1 MLYKNDEMV
10 HNETIFG
17 LDATQLKFG
26 TNSLNE
32 LGWELSKYNS
42 KKILL
47 VVDPVLQD
55 FDVTQKI
62 LDQIKSSGAEV
73 IIFDN
78 ISVEPTLK
86 SFEVAS
92 QFALENSF
100 DLIVAAGGGSTID
113 TAKVINLIKVCGGT
127 VMDYVNV
134 PIGKG
139 KKPTSQLLP
148 LIAIPTTS
156 GSGSEATTV
165 AVLDIP
171 ELKLKTGI
179 SHRFLRPTLAL
190 VDSELSKTTPSGVTA
205 SAGLD
210 VICHAIESFI
220 SKPYT
225 KREKPNSPDE
235 RPPYQGSN
243 PVSDI
248 WSMKAIEFGGKYL
261 SRAVAT
267 GEDVEARGNMM
278 LSATLAG
285 IGFGS
290 AGVHIPHACAYP
302 IAGLKHSYQAKGY
315 KNIFIPHGISVIVT
329 APAVFRFTYDSDP
342 SKHLKAA
349 ELLKGAPLDNPGPES
364 LPYELIKIMKEVA
377 IPSGIKELGYTKE
390 DIPEIITRAMKQQ
403 RLLSIAPKNVNENDL
418 QNILTQSMENW

>member
-1 MLYKNDEMV
+1 MLYSNNEMV

-17 LDATQLKFG
+17 LESTQLKFG
-26 TNSLNE
+26 STSLNE
-32 LGWELSKYNS
+32 LGWELRKYNS

-47 VVDPVLQD
+47 VVDPVLHD

-62 LDQIKSSGAEV
+62 LDQIKSSGVEV
-73 IIFDN
+73 ITFDN
-78 ISVEPTLK
+78 ISVEPTLQ

-100 DLIVAAGGGSTID
+100 DLIVSAGGGSTID
-113 TAKVINLIKVCGGT
+113 TAKVINLIKVCGGA

-190 VDSELSKTTPSGVTA
+190 VDPELSKTTPSGVTA
-205 SAGLD
+205 SSGLD

-220 SKPYT
+220 SKPYN
-225 KREKPNSPDE
+225 KRDKPNSPDD

-248 WSMKAIEFGGKYL
+248 WSMKALDYGGKFL
-261 SRAVAT
+261 SRAVEN
-267 GEDVEARGNMM
+267 GEDIEARGNMM

-285 IGFGS
+285 IGFGT

-302 IAGLKHSYQAKGY
+302 IAGLKHSYQASGY
-315 KNIFIPHGISVIVT
+315 KNCFIPHGISVIVT
-329 APAVFRFTYDSDP
+329 APAVFRFTYNVDP
-342 SKHLKAA
+342 EKHIKAA
-349 ELLKGAPLDNPGPES
+349 ELLKGSIIDNPGSES
-364 LPYELIKIMKEVA
+364 LPYELIKLMKEVGA
-377 IPSGIKELGYTKE
+377 PSGIKELGYAKK
-390 DIPEIITRAMKQQ
+390 DIPEIIIGAMKQQ
-403 RLLSIAPKNVNENDL
+403 RLLSIAPKDVRENDL
-418 QNILTQSMENW
+418 NQILIQSMENW

>member
-10 HNETIFG
+10 HHETIFG
-17 LDATQLKFG
+17 LESTQLKFG
-26 TNSLNE
+26 RNSLNE
-32 LGWELSKYNS
+32 LGWELNKYNS
-42 KKILL
+42 SKILL
-47 VVDPVLQD
+47 VVDPVLHD

-62 LDQIKSSGAEV
+62 LDQIKLSGAEV
-73 IIFDN
+73 TTFDN
-78 ISVEPTLK
+78 ISVEPTLE
-86 SFEVAS
+86 SFEIAS

-113 TAKVINLIKVCGGT
+113 TAKVANLIKVCGGA
-127 VMDYVNV
+127 VMDYVNA

-171 ELKLKTGI
+171 EMSLKTGI
-179 SHRFLRPTLAL
+179 SHRFLRPALAL
-190 VDSELSKTTPSGVTA
+190 VDPELSKTTPSGVTA

-210 VICHAIESFI
+210 VISHAIESFI
-220 SKPYT
+220 SKPYH
-225 KREKPNSPDE
+225 KRVKPNSPDE

-248 WSMKAIEFGGKYL
+248 WSMKAIDFVGKYL
-261 SRAVAT
+261 SRAVLN

-285 IGFGS
+285 IGFGT

-302 IAGLKHSYQAKGY
+302 IAGLKYSYQASGY
-315 KNIFIPHGISVIVT
+315 KKCFVPHGFSVIVT
-329 APAVFRFTYDSDP
+329 APAVFRFTYDADP
-342 SKHLKAA
+342 EKHIKAA
-349 ELLKGAPLDNPGPES
+349 ELLKGSSIDNPSDES
-364 LPYELIKIMKEVA
+364 LPYELVKLMKQVGA
-377 IPSGIKELGYTKE
+377 PSGIKELGYEKQ
-390 DIPEIITRAMKQQ
+390 DIPEIIKGANKQQ
-403 RLLSIAPKNVNENDL
+403 RLLSVAPKIVSENNL
-418 QNILTQSMENW
+418 NQILIQSMENW

>member
-1 MLYKNDEMV
+1 MLFKNDEMV

-100 DLIVAAGGGSTID
+100 DLIVTAGGGSTID

-220 SKPYT
+220 SKPYS
-225 KREKPNSPDE
+225 KRKKPNSPDE

-267 GEDVEARGNMM
+267 GEDVEARGYMM

>member
-1 MLYKNDEMV
+1 MLYNNNGMV

-17 LDATQLKFG
+17 LESTQLKFG
-26 TNSLNE
+26 RNCLNE
-32 LGWELSKYNS
+32 LGWELSKYNF

-47 VVDPVLQD
+47 VVDPVLKD
-55 FDVTQKI
+55 FGVTQKI
-62 LDQIKSSGAEV
+62 LDQIKYSGEEF
-73 IIFDN
+73 ITFDH
-78 ISVEPTLK
+78 ITVEPTLK
-86 SFEVAS
+86 SFELAS
-92 QFALENSF
+92 LFALENSF
-100 DLIVAAGGGSTID
+100 DLIIAAGGGSTID

-127 VMDYVNV
+127 IMDYVNA

-139 KKPTSQLLP
+139 MKPTSQLLP

-171 ELKLKTGI
+171 ELNLKTGI

-190 VDSELSKTTPSGVTA
+190 VDPELSKTTPSGVTA

-248 WSMKAIEFGGKYL
+248 WSMKAIEFGGEYL

-267 GEDVEARGNMM
+267 REDVEARGYMM

-302 IAGLKHSYQAKGY
+302 IAGLKHSYQANGY

-349 ELLKGAPLDNPGPES
+349 ELLKGTPLDNPGPES
-364 LPYELIKIMKEVA
+364 LSYELIKIMKEVG

-403 RLLSIAPKNVNENDL
+403 RLLSIAPKYVNENDL
-418 QNILTQSMENW
+418 HNILTQSMENW

>member
-1 MLYKNDEMV
+1 MLYSNDEMV

-17 LDATQLKFG
+17 LESTQLKFG
-26 TNSLNE
+26 RNSLNE

-42 KKILL
+42 AKILL
-47 VVDPVLQD
+47 VVDPVLHD

-73 IIFDN
+73 ITFDK

-113 TAKVINLIKVCGGT
+113 TAKVANLIKVCGGT

-220 SKPYT
+220 SKPYS
-225 KREKPNSPDE
+225 KRKKPNSPDE

>member
-1 MLYKNDEMV
+1 MLYSNNGMAHK
-10 HNETIFG
+10 ETIFG
-17 LDATQLKFG
+17 LESTQLKFG
-26 TNSLNE
+26 RNSLNE

-55 FDVTQKI
+55 FDITQKI
-62 LDQIKSSGAEV
+62 LDQIKSSGVEV

-86 SFEVAS
+86 SLEVAS

-113 TAKVINLIKVCGGT
+113 TAKVTNLIKVCGGA

-139 KKPTSQLLP
+139 KKPNSQLLP

-190 VDSELSKTTPSGVTA
+190 VDPELSKTTPSGVTA

-220 SKPYT
+220 SKPYHQ
-225 KREKPNSPDE
+225 REKPNSPDE

-248 WSMKAIEFGGKYL
+248 WSMKAIDFGGKYL
-261 SRAVAT
+261 SRAVLN
-267 GEDVEARGNMM
+267 GDDIEARGNMM

-285 IGFGS
+285 IGFGT

-302 IAGLKHSYQAKGY
+302 IAGLKYSYQASGY
-315 KNIFIPHGISVIVT
+315 KKCFVPHGFSVIVT
-329 APAVFRFTYDSDP
+329 APAVFRFTYDVDP
-342 SKHLKAA
+342 EKHIKAA
-349 ELLKGAPLDNPGPES
+349 ELLKGSVIDNPSPES
-364 LPYELIKIMKEVA
+364 LSYELIKLMKEVGA
-377 IPSGIKELGYTKE
+377 PSGIKELGYVE
-390 DIPEIITRAMKQQ
+390 QDISKIIKGAMKQQ
-403 RLLSIAPKNVNENDL
+403 RLLSIAPKEVSENDL
-418 QNILTQSMENW
+418 NQILIQSMENW

>member
-1 MLYKNDEMV
+1 MLYSNDEMV

-17 LDATQLKFG
+17 LESTQLKFG
-26 TNSLNE
+26 RNSLNE

-42 KKILL
+42 AKILL
-47 VVDPVLQD
+47 VVDPVLHD

-73 IIFDN
+73 ITFDK

-113 TAKVINLIKVCGGT
+113 TAKVANLIKVCGGA
-127 VMDYVNV
+127 VMDYVNA

-171 ELKLKTGI
+171 EMKLKTGI
-179 SHRFLRPTLAL
+179 SHHFLRPTLAL
-190 VDSELSKTTPSGVTA
+190 VDPELSKTTPSGVTA

-210 VICHAIESFI
+210 VISHAIESFI
-220 SKPYT
+220 SKPFYE
-225 KREKPNSPDE
+225 REKPSSPDE

-248 WSMKAIEFGGKYL
+248 WSMKAIDFGGKYL
-261 SRAVAT
+261 SRAVLN
-267 GEDVEARGNMM
+267 GEDVKARGNMM

-285 IGFGS
+285 IGFGA

-302 IAGLKHSYQAKGY
+302 IAGLKHSYQASGY
-315 KNIFIPHGISVIVT
+315 KKCFIPHGFSVIVT
-329 APAVFRFTYDSDP
+329 APAVFRFTYDVEP
-342 SKHLKAA
+342 EKHIKAA
-349 ELLKGAPLDNPGPES
+349 ELLKGSVITNPGYES
-364 LPYELIKIMKEVA
+364 LPYELIKLMKQVGA
-377 IPSGIKELGYTKE
+377 PSGIKELGYAKE
-390 DIPEIITRAMKQQ
+390 DIPEIIQGANKQH
-403 RLLSIAPKNVNENDL
+403 RLLSVAPKKVSENDL
-418 QNILTQSMENW
+418 NKILIQSMENW

>member
-1 MLYKNDEMV
+1 MLYNNNGMV

-17 LDATQLKFG
+17 LESTQLKFG
-26 TNSLNE
+26 RNCLNE
-32 LGWELSKYNS
+32 LGWEVSKYNF

-47 VVDPVLQD
+47 VVDPVLKD
-55 FDVTQKI
+55 FGVTQKI
-62 LDQIKSSGAEV
+62 LDQIKSSGEEV
-73 IIFDN
+73 ITFDH
-78 ISVEPTLK
+78 ITVEPTLK
-86 SFEVAS
+86 SFELAS
-92 QFALENSF
+92 LFALENSF
-100 DLIVAAGGGSTID
+100 DLIIAAGGGSTID

-127 VMDYVNV
+127 IMDYVNA

-139 KKPTSQLLP
+139 MKPTSQLLP

-171 ELKLKTGI
+171 ELNLKTGI

-190 VDSELSKTTPSGVTA
+190 VDPELSKTTPSGVTA

-248 WSMKAIEFGGKYL
+248 WSMKAIEFGGEYL

-267 GEDVEARGNMM
+267 REDVEARGYMM

-302 IAGLKHSYQAKGY
+302 IAGLKHSYQANGY

-349 ELLKGAPLDNPGPES
+349 ELLKGTPLDNPGPES
-364 LPYELIKIMKEVA
+364 LSYELIKIMKEVG

-418 QNILTQSMENW
+418 HNILTQSMENW

>member
-113 TAKVINLIKVCGGT
+113 TAKVINLIKVCGGV

-220 SKPYT
+220 SKPYS
-225 KREKPNSPDE
+225 KRKKPNSPDE

>member
-1 MLYKNDEMV
+1 MLYSNNGMAHK
-10 HNETIFG
+10 ETIFG
-17 LDATQLKFG
+17 LESIQLKFG
-26 TNSLNE
+26 RNSLNE

-55 FDVTQKI
+55 FDITQKI
-62 LDQIKSSGAEV
+62 LDQIKSSGVEV

-86 SFEVAS
+86 SLEVAS

-113 TAKVINLIKVCGGT
+113 TAKVTNLIKVCGGA

-139 KKPTSQLLP
+139 KKPNSQLLP

-190 VDSELSKTTPSGVTA
+190 VDPELSKTTPSGVTA

-220 SKPYT
+220 SKPYHQ
-225 KREKPNSPDE
+225 REKPNSPDE

-248 WSMKAIEFGGKYL
+248 WSMKAIDFGGKYL
-261 SRAVAT
+261 SRAVLN
-267 GEDVEARGNMM
+267 GDDIEARGNMM

-285 IGFGS
+285 IGFGT

-302 IAGLKHSYQAKGY
+302 IAGLKYSYQASGY
-315 KNIFIPHGISVIVT
+315 KKCFVPHGFSVIVT
-329 APAVFRFTYDSDP
+329 APAVFRFTYDVDP
-342 SKHLKAA
+342 EKHIKAA
-349 ELLKGAPLDNPGPES
+349 ELLKGSVIDNPSPES
-364 LPYELIKIMKEVA
+364 LSYELIKLMKQVGA
-377 IPSGIKELGYTKE
+377 PSGIKELGYVE
-390 DIPEIITRAMKQQ
+390 QDISKIIKGAMKQQ
-403 RLLSIAPKNVNENDL
+403 RLLSIAPKEVSENDL
-418 QNILTQSMENW
+418 NQILIQSMENW

>member
-10 HNETIFG
+10 HHETIFG
-17 LDATQLKFG
+17 LEATQLKFG
-26 TNSLNE
+26 TNSLSE

-220 SKPYT
+220 SKPYS
-225 KREKPNSPDE
+225 KRKKPNSPDE

>member
-1 MLYKNDEMV
+1 MLYSNNGMV

-17 LDATQLKFG
+17 LESTQLKFG
-26 TNSLNE
+26 RNCLNE
-32 LGWELSKYNS
+32 LGWELSKYNF

-47 VVDPVLQD
+47 VVDPVLKD
-55 FDVTQKI
+55 FGVTQKI
-62 LDQIKSSGAEV
+62 LDQIKSSGEEV
-73 IIFDN
+73 ITFDH
-78 ISVEPTLK
+78 ITVEPTLK
-86 SFEVAS
+86 SFELAS
-92 QFALENSF
+92 LFALENSF
-100 DLIVAAGGGSTID
+100 DLIIAAGGGSTID

-127 VMDYVNV
+127 IMDYVNA

-139 KKPTSQLLP
+139 MKPTSQLLP

-171 ELKLKTGI
+171 EFKLKTGI

-190 VDSELSKTTPSGVTA
+190 VDPELSKTTPSGVTA

-329 APAVFRFTYDSDP
+329 APAVFRFTYDSNP

-349 ELLKGAPLDNPGPES
+349 ELLKGTPLDSPGPKS
-364 LPYELIKIMKEVA
+364 LPYELIKIMKEVG

-390 DIPEIITRAMKQQ
+390 DFPEIITRAMKQQ

-418 QNILTQSMENW
+418 HNILTQSMENW

>member
-1 MLYKNDEMV
+1 MLYSNNGRV
-10 HNETIFG
+10 QNETIFG
-17 LDATQLKFG
+17 LESTQLKFG
-26 TNSLNE
+26 RNCLNE
-32 LGWELSKYNS
+32 LGWELSKYNF

-47 VVDPVLQD
+47 VVDPVLKD
-55 FDVTQKI
+55 FGVTQKI
-62 LDQIKSSGAEV
+62 LDQIKSSGEEV
-73 IIFDN
+73 ITFDH
-78 ISVEPTLK
+78 ITVEPTLK
-86 SFEVAS
+86 SFELAS
-92 QFALENSF
+92 LFALENSF
-100 DLIVAAGGGSTID
+100 DLIIAAGGGSTID

-127 VMDYVNV
+127 IMDYVNA

-139 KKPTSQLLP
+139 MKPTSQLLP

-171 ELKLKTGI
+171 ELNLKTGI

-190 VDSELSKTTPSGVTA
+190 VDPELSKTTPSGVTA
-205 SAGLD
+205 SSGLD

-248 WSMKAIEFGGKYL
+248 WSMKAIEFGGEYL

-267 GEDVEARGNMM
+267 REDVEARGYMM

-302 IAGLKHSYQAKGY
+302 IAGLKHSYQANGY

-349 ELLKGAPLDNPGPES
+349 ELLKGTPLDNPGPES
-364 LPYELIKIMKEVA
+364 LSYELIKIMKEVG

-418 QNILTQSMENW
+418 HNILTQSMENW

>member
-1 MLYKNDEMV
+1 MLYSNNGMV
-10 HNETIFG
+10 HNETIFE
-17 LDATQLKFG
+17 LESTQLKFG
-26 TNSLNE
+26 RNSLNE

-190 VDSELSKTTPSGVTA
+190 VDPELSKTTPSGVTA

-220 SKPYT
+220 SKPYHQ
-225 KREKPNSPDE
+225 REKPNSPDE

-248 WSMKAIEFGGKYL
+248 WSMKAIDLGGKYL
-261 SRAVAT
+261 SRAVLN
-267 GEDVEARGNMM
+267 GEDIEARGNMM

-285 IGFGS
+285 IGFGT

-302 IAGLKHSYQAKGY
+302 IAGLKYSYQASGY
-315 KNIFIPHGISVIVT
+315 KKCFVPHGLSVIVT
-329 APAVFRFTYDSDP
+329 APAVFRFTYDVDP
-342 SKHLKAA
+342 EKHIKAA
-349 ELLKGAPLDNPGPES
+349 ELLKGSVIDNPSPES
-364 LPYELIKIMKEVA
+364 LSYELIKLMKEVGS
-377 IPSGIKELGYTKE
+377 PSGIKELGYVE
-390 DIPEIITRAMKQQ
+390 QDISKIIKGAMKQQ
-403 RLLSIAPKNVNENDL
+403 RLLSIAPKEVSENDL
-418 QNILTQSMENW
+418 NQILIQSMENW

>member
-1 MLYKNDEMV
+1 MLFSNNEMV

-17 LDATQLKFG
+17 LESTQLKFG
-26 TNSLNE
+26 RNSLNE
-32 LGWELSKYNS
+32 LGWELNNYNS

-47 VVDPVLQD
+47 VVDPVLHD
-55 FDVTQKI
+55 FNVTQKI
-62 LDQIKSSGAEV
+62 LDQIKLSGAEV
-73 IIFDN
+73 VTFDN
-78 ISVEPTLK
+78 ISIEPTLK

-92 QFALENSF
+92 QYALEVSF
-100 DLIVAAGGGSTID
+100 DLIIAAGGGSTID
-113 TAKVINLIKVCGGT
+113 TAKVINLIKVCGGE
-127 VMDYVNV
+127 VMDYVNA

-171 ELKLKTGI
+171 EMNLKTGI

-190 VDSELSKTTPSGVTA
+190 VDPELSKTTPSGVTA

-220 SKPYT
+220 SKPYHQ
-225 KREKPNSPDE
+225 REKPNSPDE

-248 WSMKAIEFGGKYL
+248 WSMKAIDFGGKYL
-261 SRAVAT
+261 SRAVLN

-285 IGFGS
+285 IGFGT

-302 IAGLKHSYQAKGY
+302 IAGLKYSYQASGY
-315 KNIFIPHGISVIVT
+315 KKCFVPHGFSVIVT
-329 APAVFRFTYDSDP
+329 APAVFRFTYDVDP
-342 SKHLKAA
+342 VKHIKAA
-349 ELLKGAPLDNPGPES
+349 ELLNGSVIDNPSSES
-364 LPYELIKIMKEVA
+364 LSYELIKLMKEVGA
-377 IPSGIKELGYTKE
+377 PSGIKELGYVE
-390 DIPEIITRAMKQQ
+390 QDISKIIKGAMKQQ
-403 RLLSIAPKNVNENDL
+403 RLLSIAPKEVSENDL
-418 QNILTQSMENW
+418 NQILIQSMENW

>member
-10 HNETIFG
+10 HRETIFG

-100 DLIVAAGGGSTID
+100 DLIVTAGGGSTID

-220 SKPYT
+220 SKPYS
-225 KREKPNSPDE
+225 KRKKPNSPDE

>member
-1 MLYKNDEMV
+1 MLYSNNGMV

-17 LDATQLKFG
+17 LESTQLKFG
-26 TNSLNE
+26 RNCLNE
-32 LGWELSKYNS
+32 LGWELSKYNF

-47 VVDPVLQD
+47 VVDPVLKD
-55 FDVTQKI
+55 FGVTQKI
-62 LDQIKSSGAEV
+62 LDQIKSSGEEV
-73 IIFDN
+73 ITFDH
-78 ISVEPTLK
+78 ITVEPTLK
-86 SFEVAS
+86 SFELAS
-92 QFALENSF
+92 LFALENSF
-100 DLIVAAGGGSTID
+100 DLIIAAGGGSTID

-127 VMDYVNV
+127 IMDYVNA

-139 KKPTSQLLP
+139 MKPTSQLLP

-171 ELKLKTGI
+171 ELNLKTGI

-190 VDSELSKTTPSGVTA
+190 VDPELSKTTPSGVTA

-248 WSMKAIEFGGKYL
+248 WSMKAIEFGGEYL

-267 GEDVEARGNMM
+267 REDVEARGYMM

-302 IAGLKHSYQAKGY
+302 IAGLKHSYQANGY

-349 ELLKGAPLDNPGPES
+349 ELLKGTPLNNPGPES
-364 LPYELIKIMKEVA
+364 LSYELIKIMKEVG

-418 QNILTQSMENW
+418 HNILTQSMENW

>member
-1 MLYKNDEMV
+1 MLYKNDAMV
-10 HNETIFG
+10 HHETIFG

-220 SKPYT
+220 SKPYS
-225 KREKPNSPDE
+225 KRKKPNSPDE

>member
-1 MLYKNDEMV
+1 MLYSNNGMV

-17 LDATQLKFG
+17 LESTQLKFG
-26 TNSLNE
+26 RNCLNE
-32 LGWELSKYNS
+32 LGWELSKYNF

-47 VVDPVLQD
+47 VVDPVLKD
-55 FDVTQKI
+55 FGVTQKI
-62 LDQIKSSGAEV
+62 LDQIKSSGEEV
-73 IIFDN
+73 ITFDH
-78 ISVEPTLK
+78 ITVEPTLK
-86 SFEVAS
+86 SFELAS
-92 QFALENSF
+92 LFALENSF
-100 DLIVAAGGGSTID
+100 DLIIAAGGGSTID
-113 TAKVINLIKVCGGT
+113 TAKVINLIKVCGGA
-127 VMDYVNV
+127 VMDYVNA

-171 ELKLKTGI
+171 EMNLKTGI

-190 VDSELSKTTPSGVTA
+190 VDPELSKTTPSGVTA

-248 WSMKAIEFGGKYL
+248 WSMKAIEFGGEYL

-267 GEDVEARGNMM
+267 REDVEARGYMM

-302 IAGLKHSYQAKGY
+302 IAGLKHSYQANGY

-349 ELLKGAPLDNPGPES
+349 ELLKGTSLDNPGPES
-364 LPYELIKIMKEVA
+364 LSYELIKIMKEVG

-418 QNILTQSMENW
+418 HNILTQSMENW

>member
-1 MLYKNDEMV
+1 MLYSNNGMV

-17 LDATQLKFG
+17 LESTQLKFG
-26 TNSLNE
+26 RNCLNE
-32 LGWELSKYNS
+32 LGWELSKYNF

-47 VVDPVLQD
+47 VVDPVLKD
-55 FDVTQKI
+55 FGVTQKI
-62 LDQIKSSGAEV
+62 LDQIKSSGEEV
-73 IIFDN
+73 ITFDH
-78 ISVEPTLK
+78 ITVEPTLK
-86 SFEVAS
+86 SFELAS
-92 QFALENSF
+92 LFALENSF
-100 DLIVAAGGGSTID
+100 DLIIAAGGGSTID

-127 VMDYVNV
+127 IMDYVNA

-139 KKPTSQLLP
+139 MKPTSQLLP

-171 ELKLKTGI
+171 ELNLKTGI

-190 VDSELSKTTPSGVTA
+190 VDPELSKTTPSGVTA

-248 WSMKAIEFGGKYL
+248 WSMKAIVFGGKYL

-267 GEDVEARGNMM
+267 RDDVEARGYMM

-302 IAGLKHSYQAKGY
+302 IAGLKHSYQANGY

-349 ELLKGAPLDNPGPES
+349 ELLKGTPLDNPGPES
-364 LPYELIKIMKEVA
+364 LSYELIKIMKEVG

-390 DIPEIITRAMKQQ
+390 DIPEIITRAMKQK

-418 QNILTQSMENW
+418 HNILTQSMENW

>member
-1 MLYKNDEMV
+1 MLYSNNEMV
-10 HNETIFG
+10 HNETIFE
-17 LDATQLKFG
+17 LESTQLKFG
-26 TNSLNE
+26 RNWLNE
-32 LGWELSKYNS
+32 LGWELSKYNF

-47 VVDPVLQD
+47 VVDPVLKD
-55 FDVTQKI
+55 FGVTQKI
-62 LDQIKSSGAEV
+62 LDQIKSSGEEV
-73 IIFDN
+73 ITFDH
-78 ISVEPTLK
+78 ITVEPTLK
-86 SFEVAS
+86 SFELAS
-92 QFALENSF
+92 LFALENSF
-100 DLIVAAGGGSTID
+100 DLIIAVGGGSTID

-127 VMDYVNV
+127 IMDYVNA

-139 KKPTSQLLP
+139 MKPTSQLLP

-171 ELKLKTGI
+171 KLNLKTGI

-190 VDSELSKTTPSGVTA
+190 VDPELSKTTPSGVTA

-248 WSMKAIEFGGKYL
+248 WSMKAIEFGGEYL

-267 GEDVEARGNMM
+267 REDVEARGYMM

-302 IAGLKHSYQAKGY
+302 IAGLKHSYQANGY

-349 ELLKGAPLDNPGPES
+349 ELLKGTPLDNPGPES
-364 LPYELIKIMKEVA
+364 LSYELIKIMKEVG

-418 QNILTQSMENW
+418 HNILTQSMENW

>member
-1 MLYKNDEMV
+1 MLFSNNEMV

-17 LDATQLKFG
+17 LESTQLKFG
-26 TNSLNE
+26 RNSLNE
-32 LGWELSKYNS
+32 LGWELNNYNS

-47 VVDPVLQD
+47 VVDPVLHD
-55 FDVTQKI
+55 FNVTQKI
-62 LDQIKSSGAEV
+62 LDQIKLSGAEV
-73 IIFDN
+73 VTFDN
-78 ISVEPTLK
+78 ISIEPTLK

-92 QFALENSF
+92 QYALEVSF
-100 DLIVAAGGGSTID
+100 DLIIAAGGGSTID
-113 TAKVINLIKVCGGT
+113 TAKVINLIKVCGGE
-127 VMDYVNV
+127 VMDYVNA

-171 ELKLKTGI
+171 EMNLKTGI

-190 VDSELSKTTPSGVTA
+190 VDPELSKTTPSGVTA

-220 SKPYT
+220 SKPYHQ
-225 KREKPNSPDE
+225 REKPNSPDE

-248 WSMKAIEFGGKYL
+248 WSMKAIDFGGKYL
-261 SRAVAT
+261 SRAVLN
-267 GEDVEARGNMM
+267 GEDVEARSNMM

-285 IGFGS
+285 IGFGT

-302 IAGLKHSYQAKGY
+302 IAGLKYSYQASGY
-315 KNIFIPHGISVIVT
+315 KKCFVPHGFSVIVT
-329 APAVFRFTYDSDP
+329 APAVFRFTYDVDP
-342 SKHLKAA
+342 VKHIKAA
-349 ELLKGAPLDNPGPES
+349 ELLNGSVIDNPSSES
-364 LPYELIKIMKEVA
+364 LSYELIKLMKEVGA
-377 IPSGIKELGYTKE
+377 PSGIKELGYVE
-390 DIPEIITRAMKQQ
+390 QDISKIIKGAMKQQ
-403 RLLSIAPKNVNENDL
+403 RLLSIAPKEVSENDL
-418 QNILTQSMENW
+418 NQILIQSMENW

>member
-1 MLYKNDEMV
+1 MLYKNDEKV

-62 LDQIKSSGAEV
+62 LDQIKSSGAEF

-86 SFEVAS
+86 SLEVAS

-220 SKPYT
+220 SKPYS
-225 KREKPNSPDE
+225 KRKKPNSPDE

>member
-220 SKPYT
+220 SKPYS
-225 KREKPNSPDE
+225 KRKKPNSPDE

-302 IAGLKHSYQAKGY
+302 IAGLKHSYQANGY

>member
-1 MLYKNDEMV
+1 MLYSNNGMV

-17 LDATQLKFG
+17 LESTQLKFG
-26 TNSLNE
+26 RNCLNE
-32 LGWELSKYNS
+32 LGWELSKYNF

-47 VVDPVLQD
+47 VVDPVLKD
-55 FDVTQKI
+55 FGVTQKI
-62 LDQIKSSGAEV
+62 LDQIKSSGEEV
-73 IIFDN
+73 ITFDH
-78 ISVEPTLK
+78 ITVEPTLK
-86 SFEVAS
+86 SFELAS
-92 QFALENSF
+92 LFALENSF
-100 DLIVAAGGGSTID
+100 DLIIAAGGGSTID

-127 VMDYVNV
+127 IMDYVNA

-139 KKPTSQLLP
+139 MKPTSQLLP

-190 VDSELSKTTPSGVTA
+190 VDPELSKTTPSGVTA

-248 WSMKAIEFGGKYL
+248 WSMKAIEFGGEYL

-267 GEDVEARGNMM
+267 REDVEARGYMM

-302 IAGLKHSYQAKGY
+302 IAGLKHSYQANGY

-349 ELLKGAPLDNPGPES
+349 ELLKGTPLDNPGPES
-364 LPYELIKIMKEVA
+364 LSYELIKIMKEVG

-418 QNILTQSMENW
+418 HNILTQSMENW

>member
-1 MLYKNDEMV
+1 MLYNNNGMV

-17 LDATQLKFG
+17 LESTQLKFG
-26 TNSLNE
+26 RNCLNE
-32 LGWELSKYNS
+32 LGWELSKYNF

-47 VVDPVLQD
+47 VVDPVLKD
-55 FDVTQKI
+55 FGVTQKI
-62 LDQIKSSGAEV
+62 LDQIKSSGEEV
-73 IIFDN
+73 ITFDH
-78 ISVEPTLK
+78 ITVEPTLK
-86 SFEVAS
+86 SFELAS
-92 QFALENSF
+92 LFALENSF
-100 DLIVAAGGGSTID
+100 DLIIAAGGGSTID

-127 VMDYVNV
+127 IMDYVNA

-139 KKPTSQLLP
+139 MKPTSQLLP

-171 ELKLKTGI
+171 KLNLKTGI

-190 VDSELSKTTPSGVTA
+190 VDPELSKTTPSGVTA

-248 WSMKAIEFGGKYL
+248 WSMKAIEFGGEYL

-267 GEDVEARGNMM
+267 REDVEARGYMM

-302 IAGLKHSYQAKGY
+302 IAGLKHSYQANGY

-349 ELLKGAPLDNPGPES
+349 ELLKGTPLDNPGPES
-364 LPYELIKIMKEVA
+364 LSYELIKIMKEVG

-418 QNILTQSMENW
+418 HNILTQSMENW

>member
-100 DLIVAAGGGSTID
+100 DLIVTAGGGSTID

-220 SKPYT
+220 SKPYN
-225 KREKPNSPDE
+225 KRKKPNSPDE

-267 GEDVEARGNMM
+267 GEDVEARENMM

>member
-1 MLYKNDEMV
+1 MLYKNNEMV
-10 HNETIFG
+10 HHETIFG
-17 LDATQLKFG
+17 LETTQFKFG
-26 TNSLNE
+26 RNSLSE
-32 LGWELSKYNS
+32 LGWEINKYNS
-42 KKILL
+42 SKVLL
-47 VVDPVLQD
+47 VVDPVLHE

-62 LDQIKSSGAEV
+62 LDQIKSSGV
-73 IIFDN
+73 KVVTFDN

-100 DLIVAAGGGSTID
+100 DLIIAAGGGSTLD
-113 TAKVINLIKVCGGT
+113 TAKVTNLIKVCGGK
-127 VMDYVNV
+127 VMDYVNA

-139 KKPTSQLLP
+139 KKPLSKLLP

-190 VDSELSKTTPSGVTA
+190 VDPELSKTTPSGVTA
-205 SAGLD
+205 SSGLD
-210 VICHAIESFI
+210 VICHAIESYI
-220 SKPYT
+220 SKPYNQ
-225 KREKPNSPDE
+225 REKPHSPDD

-248 WSMKAIEFGGKYL
+248 WSMKAIDYGGKFF
-261 SRAVAT
+261 SRGVLN
-267 GEDVEARGNMM
+267 GKDIEARGNMM

-285 IGFGS
+285 IGFGT

-302 IAGLKHSYQAKGY
+302 IAGLKHTYQASGY
-315 KNIFIPHGISVIVT
+315 KKKFVPHGISVIVT
-329 APAVFRFTYDSDP
+329 APAAFRFTYDVDP
-342 SKHLKAA
+342 EKHIKAA
-349 ELLKGAPLDNPGPES
+349 ELLKGSVIDNPSLES
-364 LPYELIKIMKEVA
+364 LPNELIKLMKEVGV
-377 IPSGIKELGYTKE
+377 PSGIKDLGYEKK
-390 DIPEIITRAMKQQ
+390 DISEIVVGAMKQQ
-403 RLLSIAPKNVNENDL
+403 RLLSIAPKDVSENDL
-418 QNILTQSMENW
+418 NQILIQSIENW

>member
-1 MLYKNDEMV
+1 MLYSNNGMV
-10 HNETIFG
+10 HKETIFG
-17 LDATQLKFG
+17 LESTQLKFG
-26 TNSLNE
+26 RNCLNE
-32 LGWELSKYNS
+32 LGWELSKYNF

-47 VVDPVLQD
+47 VVDPVLKD
-55 FDVTQKI
+55 FGVTQKI
-62 LDQIKSSGAEV
+62 LDQIKSSGEEV
-73 IIFDN
+73 ITFDH
-78 ISVEPTLK
+78 ITVEPTLK
-86 SFEVAS
+86 SFELAS
-92 QFALENSF
+92 LFALENSF
-100 DLIVAAGGGSTID
+100 DLIIAAGGGSTID

-127 VMDYVNV
+127 IMDYVNA

-139 KKPTSQLLP
+139 MKPTSQLLP

-171 ELKLKTGI
+171 ELNLKTGI

-190 VDSELSKTTPSGVTA
+190 VDPELSKTTPSGVTA
-205 SAGLD
+205 SSGLD

-248 WSMKAIEFGGKYL
+248 WSMKAIEFGGEYL

-267 GEDVEARGNMM
+267 REDVEARGYMM

-302 IAGLKHSYQAKGY
+302 IAGLKHSYQANGY

-349 ELLKGAPLDNPGPES
+349 ELLKGTPLDNPGPES
-364 LPYELIKIMKEVA
+364 LSYELIKIMKEVG

-418 QNILTQSMENW
+418 HNILTQSMENW

>member
-1 MLYKNDEMV
+1 MLYNNNGMV
-10 HNETIFG
+10 HNETIFE
-17 LDATQLKFG
+17 LESTQLKFG
-26 TNSLNE
+26 RNCLNE
-32 LGWELSKYNS
+32 LGWELSKYNF

-47 VVDPVLQD
+47 VVDPVLKD
-55 FDVTQKI
+55 FGVTQKI
-62 LDQIKSSGAEV
+62 LDQIKSSGEEV
-73 IIFDN
+73 ITFDH
-78 ISVEPTLK
+78 ITVEPTLK
-86 SFEVAS
+86 SFELAS
-92 QFALENSF
+92 LFALENSF
-100 DLIVAAGGGSTID
+100 DLIIAAGGGSTID

-127 VMDYVNV
+127 IMDYVNA

-139 KKPTSQLLP
+139 MKPTSQLLP

-171 ELKLKTGI
+171 ELNLKTGI

-190 VDSELSKTTPSGVTA
+190 VDPELSKTTPSGVTA

-248 WSMKAIEFGGKYL
+248 WSMKAIEFGGEYL

-267 GEDVEARGNMM
+267 RDDVEARGYMM

-302 IAGLKHSYQAKGY
+302 IAGLKHSYQANGY

-349 ELLKGAPLDNPGPES
+349 ELLKGTPLDNPGPES
-364 LPYELIKIMKEVA
+364 LSYELIKIMKEVG

-418 QNILTQSMENW
+418 HNILTQSMENW

>member
-1 MLYKNDEMV
+1 MLYSNNGMV

-17 LDATQLKFG
+17 LESTQLKFG
-26 TNSLNE
+26 RNCLNE
-32 LGWELSKYNS
+32 LGWELSKYNF

-47 VVDPVLQD
+47 VVDPVLKD
-55 FDVTQKI
+55 FGVTQKI
-62 LDQIKSSGAEV
+62 LDQIKSSGEEV
-73 IIFDN
+73 ITFDH
-78 ISVEPTLK
+78 ITVEPTLK
-86 SFEVAS
+86 SFELAS
-92 QFALENSF
+92 LFALENSF
-100 DLIVAAGGGSTID
+100 DLIIAAGGGSTID

-127 VMDYVNV
+127 IMDYVNA

-139 KKPTSQLLP
+139 MKPTSQLLP

-171 ELKLKTGI
+171 ELNLKTGI

-190 VDSELSKTTPSGVTA
+190 VDPELSKTTPSGVTA

-248 WSMKAIEFGGKYL
+248 WSMKAIEFGGEYL

-267 GEDVEARGNMM
+267 REDVEARGYMM

-349 ELLKGAPLDNPGPES
+349 ELLKGTPLDNPGPES
-364 LPYELIKIMKEVA
+364 LSYELIKIMKEVG

-418 QNILTQSMENW
+418 HNILTQSMENW